1 MQTLMSL
8 RTTDGLDKRGLG
20 IGKKWLAKDEARRK
34 LMWDLILKINYSIQD
49 FNATIEGGVQRRAK
63 RCHIP
68 DCPRRLD

>member
-34 LMWDLILKINYSIQD
+34 LMWD
-49 FNATIEGGVQRRAK
+49 
-63 RCHIP
+63 
-68 DCPRRLD
+68 

>member
-49 FNATIEGGVQRRAK
+49 FNATIEGGGSAASQK
-63 RCHIP
+63 MSYT
-68 DCPRRLD
+68 

>member
-49 FNATIEGGVQRRAK
+49 FNATIEGGGVQRRAK

-68 DCPRRLD
+68 DCPR